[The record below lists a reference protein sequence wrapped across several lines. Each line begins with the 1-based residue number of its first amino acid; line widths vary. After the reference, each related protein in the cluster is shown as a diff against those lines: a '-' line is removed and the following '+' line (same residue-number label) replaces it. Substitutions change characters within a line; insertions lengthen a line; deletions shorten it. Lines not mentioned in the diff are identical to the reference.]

1 VKNSAKHISD
11 RIRLMITT
19 KQFQVGELLPSTRE
33 LGRQLE
39 ASFHTVRKAY
49 QLLEKEGLIEGQT
62 GRGFVVKRHT
72 TLLDKTARL
81 EIGAEKMR
89 VMIEELIGYGL
100 DESEIETLFE
110 EQLMFQEWP
119 DRIQASVVIAETK
132 ELAQMLSEAI
142 RRQVGV
148 RTEAAAM
155 HILSHESEQIL
166 DYDAIFIPIHLYGSY
181 QLLRDQIRV
190 IPLSYTFEME
200 ALLTLSEGLA
210 SDTIGLVTS
219 EDASIPILLEALKS
233 SVQVQGS
240 FLAGATYGKSLPLFV
255 RNADLVVYTAGSSK
269 MVEPRLPEQNRIALS
284 YSLTERSVEAIRAE
298 LWDQ

>member
-1 VKNSAKHISD
+1 
-11 RIRLMITT
+11 MITT

-62 GRGFVVKRHT
+62 GRGFVVKRHS

-89 VMIEELIGYGL
+89 VVIEELIGYGL

-148 RTEAAAM
+148 RTEAAGM
-155 HILSHESEQIL
+155 QVLSHESEQIL
-166 DYDAIFIPIHLYGSY
+166 DYDAIFVPIHLYGGY
-181 QLLRDQIRV
+181 HLLRDQIRV

-269 MVEPRLPEQNRIALS
+269 MVEPRLPEQSRIELN